1 MDVNAFDYTLP
12 EELIAQSPAAER
24 TASRLMAV
32 DRRTGRWEHRPFTS
46 FIDYLHPG
54 DTLVLND
61 TKVMPARLFGVRR
74 HTGAKVELLLLHH
87 LGDDR
92 WEALV
97 RPAKKLRA
105 GDWIDFG
112 QANRLLSAQVEEEK
126 EAGGRIIRFHYEGI
140 WSELL
145 DQLGHMPLPPYIR
158 QQLMEKSRYQTVYAK
173 HEGSAAAPTAGLH
186 FSASYLEQ
194 IKEKGIAITYVTL
207 HVGLGT
213 FRPVS
218 VERVEDHV
226 MHAEYYELS
235 AAAAQE
241 INATRKRG
249 GRIIAVGTTSARTL
263 EAVAQM
269 QGNECLE
276 AACGWTDI
284 FIFPGYE
291 FKCVDALLTNFHL
304 PKSTLLMLV
313 SALSSREL
321 VLRAYEEAVAQRY
334 RFFSFGDA
342 MFLY

>member
-218 VERVEDHV
+218 DR
-226 MHAEYYELS
+226 
-235 AAAAQE
+235 
-241 INATRKRG
+241 
-249 GRIIAVGTTSARTL
+249 
-263 EAVAQM
+263 
-269 QGNECLE
+269 
-276 AACGWTDI
+276 
-284 FIFPGYE
+284 
-291 FKCVDALLTNFHL
+291 
-304 PKSTLLMLV
+304 
-313 SALSSREL
+313 
-321 VLRAYEEAVAQRY
+321 
-334 RFFSFGDA
+334 
-342 MFLY
+342 